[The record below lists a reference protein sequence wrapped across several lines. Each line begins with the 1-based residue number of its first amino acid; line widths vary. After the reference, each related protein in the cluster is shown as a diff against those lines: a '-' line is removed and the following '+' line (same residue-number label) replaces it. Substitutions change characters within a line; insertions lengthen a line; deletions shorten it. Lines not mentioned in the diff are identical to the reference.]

1 LPIMRMKEIRD
12 LTPEEKEKRIMD
24 LRAELLRLQ
33 AMVKAGGTVDD
44 PGRIKEIKKTLA
56 RLFTVQKEESGRGKP
71 KGVKA
76 L

>member
-1 LPIMRMKEIRD
+1 MRMKEIRD

>member
-1 LPIMRMKEIRD
+1 MPIMRMKEIRD